1 MATRLYVYGMGWVS
15 LSCGGGGGTDG
26 RIRPAPRA
34 TADGV
39 GWSAGGGGQAAR
51 RHGDRPAS
59 SGADSN
65 PMRQP
70 HQLASTSTSRWQLS
84 WQQRG
89 FFRNYCRCRTMEKRR
104 RGGVRIGGEQVL
116 DLSCEPQAR
125 ATSRQDGTRTKDKK
139 FRARDRWPGM

>member
-1 MATRLYVYGMGWVS
+1 MVVAPYGWP
-15 LSCGGGGGTDG
+15 D
-26 RIRPAPRA
+26 PAGA
-34 TADGV
+34 

-51 RHGDRPAS
+51 RHGDRLAS
-59 SGADSN
+59 SSADPN
-65 PMRQP
+65 PMCLP
-70 HQLASTSTSRWQLS
+70 QLASTSPSRGQLS

-139 FRARDRWPGM
+139 IYRVFG